1 MNKICKQH
9 AHIVDMTR
17 GNPMPL
23 ILSFAI
29 PLFIGNILQQV
40 YSMVDTMVVGYNFG
54 EQAIAAIG
62 ATSSIYV
69 LMIYFSSGMNN
80 GFAIIVTQRFGA
92 HDNSALKKSIAATLE
107 LNAVIAIAV
116 TILSLV
122 FMKPFM
128 HFLNT
133 PADIFD
139 QAYIYISIVCGGIST
154 TICYNM
160 FSGILRSL
168 GNSRTPLV
176 HLIVASS
183 LNIVLDL
190 VFVISFDMGIAG
202 TALATVLAQ
211 GVAGW
216 LSGRY
221 LFRNYKDLLP
231 GREDYQIGLK
241 LMLEMLASGFAMA
254 LMVCVVSIGSVAMQ
268 RAVNKLEVEVIAAN
282 TASRRIIDMFM
293 QPLASIATASS
304 TFTGQNWGAKQFERI
319 RTTLRKVMLLE
330 VVICVVFCAAIWL
343 FGDRLVVFTTGS
355 SEGAMVSNAVLS
367 LRIHFALYPFLGILL
382 CLRTSMQAMG
392 RKTVPIM
399 ISVLELIMKILGA
412 AWLIPRFGFVGTA
425 YTVSSTWVICSTLL
439 VVLYIRQR
447 KKIFN
452 QG

>member
-107 LNAVIAIAV
+107 LNAVIAVAV

-241 LMLEMLASGFAMA
+241 LMLEMLASGFAM
-254 LMVCVVSIGSVAMQ
+254 
-268 RAVNKLEVEVIAAN
+268 
-282 TASRRIIDMFM
+282 
-293 QPLASIATASS
+293 
-304 TFTGQNWGAKQFERI
+304 
-319 RTTLRKVMLLE
+319 
-330 VVICVVFCAAIWL
+330 
-343 FGDRLVVFTTGS
+343 
-355 SEGAMVSNAVLS
+355 VL
-367 LRIHFALYPFLGILL
+367 
-382 CLRTSMQAMG
+382 
-392 RKTVPIM
+392 
-399 ISVLELIMKILGA
+399 
-412 AWLIPRFGFVGTA
+412 
-425 YTVSSTWVICSTLL
+425 
-439 VVLYIRQR
+439 
-447 KKIFN
+447 
-452 QG
+452 